1 MFENLGF
8 SDICLVNIEN
18 WDLKK
23 IRDFQTSVFS
33 ILTYSEYRK
42 HGCLKISDFFRSKFS
57 IFAIGEY
64 RKHGCLKISDFFRS
78 KFSIFAIGEYRK
90 HGFIK
95 VGEIKSAISEKSAFS
110 TWPIF
115 HCYLSY
121 FHHQIQGMK
130 SFGIVA
136 CFVCGKPIK
145 MCIAHVWIITSA
157 EEYLGFPQ

>member
-18 WDLKK
+18 WDLKNPRFSN
-23 IRDFQTSVFS
+23 IRVFD
-33 ILTYSEYRK
+33 IHLYGEYRK
-42 HGCLKISDFFRSKFS
+42 HGCLKISDFFRSKLS

-110 TWPIF
+110 TWPF
-115 HCYLSY
+115 HLLQSGTPKDNKTAFNQVLNKVITVRTANEGQCRTPSKHPLRV
-121 FHHQIQGMK
+121 I
-130 SFGIVA
+130 
-136 CFVCGKPIK
+136 IK
-145 MCIAHVWIITSA
+145 C
-157 EEYLGFPQ
+157 